1 MDSWWH
7 LDVEHTAQELGTD
20 LSSGLNSDTVT
31 ARLERYG
38 RNQLKEAPKR
48 PPWAIFLDQF
58 RDFIIW
64 ILIGAAI
71 VSGVLQ
77 EVVDAVAIIAIVI
90 LNSILGFVQEYRAEK
105 SLAALK
111 KLSSPTSKVI
121 RDGQHGLIPSEELV
135 PGDVIELEAGDSV
148 PADSR
153 VAWVTSN
160 FSVQEASLTGEST
173 PVVKTAAAL
182 DEPEVPLADR
192 ANMVYLGTS
201 VASGRAKSLV
211 AETGMRTELGK
222 IAGLIQEIE
231 HESTPLQ
238 KKLEQFGKWIVYLAF
253 VLVATVFLLEW
264 IQGGKMIE
272 VFLTA
277 VSLAV
282 AAIPEGLP
290 AVVTIALALGVQRM
304 VKRHALIRKLRSV
317 ETLGSATVICS
328 DKTGTL
334 TKNEMTVQ
342 AVFAGGQLF
351 RVTGIGYTPKGSFLA
366 GDQTVNPQD
375 HPDLMKTLA
384 VGVLCNGAQLVQEQS
399 SWKIVGDPTEAAL
412 LTAAAKAD
420 IWKSQEERKSPFI
433 DELPFDSERK
443 KMTVVRQMDHQ
454 RTAFVKGA
462 PDVLLAD
469 CVNIETKGVVRPLT
483 AADRKQIAAANDNL
497 TGQAMRV
504 LGMAYRDLEGHAAK
518 LEVDTV
524 EKNLT
529 FVGLIAMIDPPREEA
544 RQAIRECMS
553 AGIRT
558 VMITG
563 DHKNT
568 ATAIAKQ
575 LGFFKED
582 SLALSGEELD
592 KLSQEQLEKQVDR
605 IPVYA
610 RVSPEHKLR
619 VVRAW
624 RARRD
629 VVAMT
634 GDGVNDA
641 PALKEADIGVAMG
654 ITGTDVTKEVS
665 DMVVTD
671 DNFASIVAAVEE
683 GRGIYDN
690 IQKFVHYLLSCN
702 AGEILVMFVS
712 SLLGLPVPLLP
723 IQILWINLVTD
734 GLPALAL
741 GVDPTDPE
749 IMKRPPRP
757 PDEPVVTRRRGLL
770 MLAQGAFIAA
780 CSLGAYV
787 LVLYV
792 ENEGPA
798 RARTACF
805 VVLAVSQLFHSYNC
819 RSLTESLFKIG
830 VFTNRHL
837 LLATGISFALQMAVV
852 YAPPLQTVFK
862 TEPLGLLDWVLV
874 IVISSLP
881 LWGTEIYKAIGK
893 LRVAPESQGHNRL
906 A

>member
-1 MDSWWH
+1 MESWWH
-7 LDVEHTAQELGTD
+7 LDIERAAKKLGTD
-20 LSSGLNSDTVT
+20 LSSGLNSDTVA
-31 ARLERYG
+31 ARLAQYG
-38 RNQLKEAPKR
+38 RNQLQEAPKR
-48 PPWAIFLDQF
+48 SPLSIFLDQF
-58 RDFIIW
+58 KDFVIW
-64 ILIGAAI
+64 VLIGAAI

-77 EVVDAVAIIAIVI
+77 EVVDAIAIIAIVI
-90 LNSILGFVQEYRAEK
+90 LNAILGFVQEYRAEK

-121 RDGQHGLIPSEELV
+121 RNGQHSLIPSEELV

-153 VAWVTSN
+153 AAWVTSN

-231 HESTPLQ
+231 HEATPLQ
-238 KKLEQFGKWIVYLAF
+238 KRLEQFGQWIVYLCF
-253 VLVATVFLLEW
+253 VLVAAVFLLEW
-264 IQGGKMIE
+264 ARGGKMLE

-342 AVFAGGQLF
+342 AVYAGGQMF
-351 RVTGIGYTPKGSFLA
+351 QVTGIGYAPKGSFLA

-420 IWKSQEERKSPFI
+420 IWKGQEERKSPFV

-443 KMTVVRQMDHQ
+443 KMTVVRQMD
-454 RTAFVKGA
+454 RRRVAYVKGA

-469 CVNIETKGVVRPLT
+469 CVNIETEGAVRPLT
-483 AADRKQIAAANDNL
+483 PADRKQIAAANDNL

-504 LGMAYRDLEGHAAK
+504 LGVAYRDLEGHAGK
-518 LEVDTV
+518 LEVDTL
-524 EKNLT
+524 EKDLT

-544 RQAIRECMS
+544 KQAIRACMS
-553 AGIRT
+553 AGIKT

-592 KLSQEQLEKQVDR
+592 KLSQEQLEKEVDR

-624 RARRD
+624 RSRHQI
-629 VVAMT
+629 VAMT

-641 PALKEADIGVAMG
+641 PAVKEADIGVAMG

-690 IQKFVHYLLSCN
+690 ILKFVHYLLSCN
-702 AGEILVMFVS
+702 TGEILVMFVS
-712 SLLGLPVPLLP
+712 SLIGMPVPLLP
-723 IQILWINLVTD
+723 VQILWINLVTD

-749 IMKRPPRP
+749 IMKRRPRA
-757 PDEPVVTRRRGLL
+757 PDEPVVTRGRGLL
-770 MLAQGAFIAA
+770 MLTQGTFIAA
-780 CSLGAYV
+780 CSLGAYA

-792 ENEGPA
+792 EKEGLE

-830 VFTNRHL
+830 IFTNRYL
-837 LLATGISFALQMAVV
+837 LLATGISFVLQMAVV
-852 YAPPLQTVFK
+852 YIPGVQSVFK
-862 TEPLGLLDWVLV
+862 TEPLGLFDWVLV

-881 LWGTEIYKAIGK
+881 LWGTEIYKAIRK
-893 LRVAPESQGHNRL
+893 LNIAPESQVHNRL

>member
-1 MDSWWH
+1 M
-7 LDVEHTAQELGTD
+7 
-20 LSSGLNSDTVT
+20 
-31 ARLERYG
+31 
-38 RNQLKEAPKR
+38 
-48 PPWAIFLDQF
+48 
-58 RDFIIW
+58 
-64 ILIGAAI
+64 
-71 VSGVLQ
+71 
-77 EVVDAVAIIAIVI
+77 
-90 LNSILGFVQEYRAEK
+90 
-105 SLAALK
+105 
-111 KLSSPTSKVI
+111 
-121 RDGQHGLIPSEELV
+121 
-135 PGDVIELEAGDSV
+135 
-148 PADSR
+148 
-153 VAWVTSN
+153 
-160 FSVQEASLTGEST
+160 
-173 PVVKTAAAL
+173 
-182 DEPEVPLADR
+182 
-192 ANMVYLGTS
+192 
-201 VASGRAKSLV
+201 
-211 AETGMRTELGK
+211 
-222 IAGLIQEIE
+222 
-231 HESTPLQ
+231 
-238 KKLEQFGKWIVYLAF
+238 
-253 VLVATVFLLEW
+253 
-264 IQGGKMIE
+264 
-272 VFLTA
+272 
-277 VSLAV
+277 
-282 AAIPEGLP
+282 
-290 AVVTIALALGVQRM
+290 
-304 VKRHALIRKLRSV
+304 
-317 ETLGSATVICS
+317 
-328 DKTGTL
+328 
-334 TKNEMTVQ
+334 
-342 AVFAGGQLF
+342 
-351 RVTGIGYTPKGSFLA
+351 
-366 GDQTVNPQD
+366 
-375 HPDLMKTLA
+375 
-384 VGVLCNGAQLVQEQS
+384 QEQS
-399 SWKIVGDPTEAAL
+399 SYKIVGDPTEAAL
-412 LTAAAKAD
+412 LTVAAKAD
-420 IWKSQEERKSPFI
+420 IWKSQEERKSPFV

-443 KMTVVRQMDHQ
+443 KMTVVRQVD
-454 RTAFVKGA
+454 RRRIAFVKGA

-469 CVNIETKGVVRPLT
+469 CVNIEIEGSVRPLT
-483 AADRKQIAAANDNL
+483 PDDRKQIAAANDDL

-504 LGMAYRDLEGHAAK
+504 LGVAYRDLDGHAGK
-518 LEVDTV
+518 LEMDTV
-524 EKNLT
+524 EKDLT
-529 FVGLIAMIDPPREEA
+529 FVGLIAMIDPPREEVK
-544 RQAIRECMS
+544 QAIRECMT
-553 AGIRT
+553 AGIKT

-641 PALKEADIGVAMG
+641 PAVKEADIGVAMG

-712 SLLGLPVPLLP
+712 SLIGLPVPLLP

-741 GVDPTDPE
+741 GVDPIDPE
-749 IMKRPPRP
+749 IMKRSPRP

-792 ENEGPA
+792 ENEGLA

-830 VFTNRHL
+830 VFTNKNL
-837 LLATGISFALQMAVV
+837 LLATGMSFALQMAVV

-893 LRVAPESQGHNRL
+893 FRVAPESPVRNRL
-906 A
+906 V